1 MTYTKCFHNSEN
13 RLVTAIQVVV
23 RSLYDS
29 ISDRL
34 TYMRPAQKLTA
45 SQLNLPHR
53 TKKAVKRTE
62 NKNRLAQKIRST

>member
-23 RSLYDS
+23 RSLYDA

-34 TYMRPAQKLTA
+34 IYMRPAQKLTA

-53 TKKAVKRTE
+53 TKK
-62 NKNRLAQKIRST
+62 Q